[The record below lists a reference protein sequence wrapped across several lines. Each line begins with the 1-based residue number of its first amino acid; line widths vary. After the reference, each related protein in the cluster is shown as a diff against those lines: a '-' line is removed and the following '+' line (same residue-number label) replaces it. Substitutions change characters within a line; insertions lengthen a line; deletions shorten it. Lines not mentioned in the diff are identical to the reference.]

1 MELTYKELTY
11 KELTYKGL
19 TYKRASLEDLELLTE
34 TRITVLRAA
43 NKLDNTVDMSVVKEQ
58 SRDYYR
64 HSLADESH
72 IAYLVCDGETF
83 AGSGGI
89 SFFRVMPTF
98 HNPDGH
104 KAYIMNMY
112 TSPEYRRMGIGYHT
126 LKLLV
131 DAAKEKGIWAVSLE
145 ATDMGRPLYEKFG
158 FIRMEHE
165 MELPRKSPL

>member
-1 MELTYKELTY
+1 MEI
-11 KELTYKGL
+11 TYKGV
-19 TYKRASLEDLELLTE
+19 TFKRASLEDLELLTE

-43 NKLDNTVDMSVVKEQ
+43 NKLDDTVDMSVVKEQ

-64 HSLADESH
+64 DSLADESH
-72 IAYLVCDGETF
+72 IAYLVYDGETF

-98 HNPDGH
+98 HNPDGR

-112 TSPEYRRMGIGYHT
+112 TRPEYRRKGIGRQT
-126 LKLLV
+126 LGLLV
-131 DAAKEKGIWAVSLE
+131 AAAREKGITAISLE

-158 FIRMEHE
+158 FVCMEHE
-165 MELPRKSPL
+165 MELPEAVQEP

>member
-1 MELTYKELTY
+1 MELTYK
-11 KELTYKGL
+11 GV

-43 NKLDNTVDMSVVKEQ
+43 NKLDDTVDMSVVKEQ

-64 HSLADESH
+64 DSLADESH
-72 IAYLVCDGETF
+72 IAYLVYDGETF

-98 HNPDGH
+98 HNPDGR

-112 TSPEYRRMGIGYHT
+112 TRPEYRRKGIGRQT
-126 LKLLV
+126 LGLLV
-131 DAAKEKGIWAVSLE
+131 AAAREKGIKAISLE

-158 FIRMEHE
+158 FVCMEHE
-165 MELPRKSPL
+165 MELPEEVQEP

>member
-1 MELTYKELTY
+1 MKLTYK
-11 KELTYKGL
+11 K
-19 TYKRASLEDLELLTE
+19 ASLEDLELLTE

-43 NKLDNTVDMSVVKEQ
+43 NKLDDTVDMNIVKEQ

-64 HSLADESH
+64 HFLADESH
-72 IAYLVCDGETF
+72 IAYLVYDGETF

-98 HNPDGH
+98 HNPDGR

-112 TSPEYRRMGIGYHT
+112 TAPEYRRKGIGRQT
-126 LKLLV
+126 LGLLV
-131 DAAKEKGIWAVSLE
+131 AAAREKGITAISLE

-158 FIRMEHE
+158 FIGMEHE
-165 MELPRKSPL
+165 MELPEDVQDP

>member
-1 MELTYKELTY
+1 MEI
-11 KELTYKGL
+11 TYKGV

-43 NKLDNTVDMSVVKEQ
+43 NKLDDTVDMSVVKEQ

-64 HSLADESH
+64 DSLADESH
-72 IAYLVCDGETF
+72 IAYLVYDGETF

-98 HNPDGH
+98 HNPDGR

-112 TSPEYRRMGIGYHT
+112 TRPEYRRKGIGRQT
-126 LKLLV
+126 LGLLV
-131 DAAKEKGIWAVSLE
+131 AAAREKGITAISLE

-158 FIRMEHE
+158 FVCMEHE
-165 MELPRKSPL
+165 MELPEEVQEP

>member
-1 MELTYKELTY
+1 MELTYK
-11 KELTYKGL
+11 GV

-43 NKLDNTVDMSVVKEQ
+43 NKLDDTVDMSVVKEQ

-72 IAYLVCDGETF
+72 IAYLVYDGETF

-98 HNPDGH
+98 HNPDGR

-112 TSPEYRRMGIGYHT
+112 TRPEYRRKGIGRQT
-126 LKLLV
+126 LGLLV
-131 DAAKEKGIWAVSLE
+131 AAAREKGITAISLE

-158 FIRMEHE
+158 FVCMEHE
-165 MELPRKSPL
+165 MELPEAVQEP

>member
-1 MELTYKELTY
+1 MK
-11 KELTYKGL
+11 L
-19 TYKRASLEDLELLTE
+19 TYKRASLEDLELLTK

-43 NKLDNTVDMSVVKEQ
+43 NRLDDTVDMNIVEEQ

-72 IAYLVCDGETF
+72 IAYLVYDGEIF
-83 AGSGGI
+83 AGSGGV

-98 HNPDGH
+98 HNPDGR

-112 TSPEYRRMGIGYHT
+112 TSPEYRRKGIGRQT
-126 LKLLV
+126 LSLLV
-131 DAAKEKGIWAVSLE
+131 SAAREKGISAISLE

-158 FIRMEHE
+158 FACMEHE
-165 MELPRKSPL
+165 MELPEEVQEP

>member
-43 NKLDNTVDMSVVKEQ
+43 NKLDETVDMSVVKEQ

-72 IAYLVCDGETF
+72 IAYLVCDGKTF

-98 HNPDGH
+98 HNPDGR

-131 DAAKEKGIWAVSLE
+131 DAAKEKGIPAISLE

-158 FIRMEHE
+158 FVRMEHE
-165 MELPRKSPL
+165 MELPRTSPL